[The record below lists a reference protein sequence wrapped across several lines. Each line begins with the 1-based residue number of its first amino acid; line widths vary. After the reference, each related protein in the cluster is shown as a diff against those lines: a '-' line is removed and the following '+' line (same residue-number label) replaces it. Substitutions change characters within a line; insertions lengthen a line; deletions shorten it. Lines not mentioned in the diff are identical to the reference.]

1 MMDTKKMTNEELASL
16 VRAIAITSSSRY
28 ERDYLQEVAERLE
41 NIIGVIQIKEGEKNE
56 QE

>member
-28 ERDYLQEVAERLE
+28 EREYLQEVAERLE